1 MEIDVKVTEEKNT
14 PDIQIEVV
22 EDGETLYTY
31 IVREGDLHCIK
42 DNCLEA
48 INWLNSEEPDIPQ
61 AISYI
66 EETIAIVD
74 SYILKDNEEEWST
87 TPP

>member
-1 MEIDVKVTEEKNT
+1 MEIGVKVTDGVTT
-14 PDIQIEVV
+14 PNIHIEVV
-22 EDGETLYTY
+22 EEGEVVYTY
-31 IVREGDLHCIK
+31 VVKEEDLHDIK

-61 AISYI
+61 AINCI

-74 SYILKDNEEEWST
+74 SYILKDNEERK
-87 TPP
+87 

>member
-1 MEIDVKVTEEKNT
+1 MEIGVKVTEGKNT

-31 IVREGDLHCIK
+31 IVREGDLHDIK

-61 AISYI
+61 AINCI

-74 SYILKDNEEEWST
+74 SYVLDSKEEKE
-87 TPP
+87 